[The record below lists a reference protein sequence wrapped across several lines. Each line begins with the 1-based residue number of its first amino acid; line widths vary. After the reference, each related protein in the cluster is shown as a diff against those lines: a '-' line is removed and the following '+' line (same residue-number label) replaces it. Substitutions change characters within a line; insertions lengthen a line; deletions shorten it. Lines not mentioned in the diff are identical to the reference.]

1 MRGIVATLRPPEISR
16 SLVDAALAGDAA
28 AMGEIARALRPAI
41 QGEVT
46 AVLARSRG
54 SAKGRRLLQEVD
66 DFVQEVW
73 LGLFANDAREL
84 RRWQPEISPLGAYVR
99 SIAYC
104 DAISLIRSRTRSPFT
119 EDPTAPDDFD
129 PLPKSEPSP
138 ESAAISR
145 DLLVRLIEAVRGELG
160 PRGASVFEMLVLRE
174 RPVEEVC
181 SALEMSEDAAY
192 AWRSR
197 IAKLARRVRSELLSE

>member
-1 MRGIVATLRPPEISR
+1 MREIVVSPRSPEISR
-16 SLVDAALAGDAA
+16 SLVDAALLGDPVAMRTMAG
-28 AMGEIARALRPAI
+28 ALRPAI
-41 QGEVT
+41 QAEVT

-54 SAKGRRLLQEVD
+54 SARGRSLLQEVD

-73 LGLFANDAREL
+73 LGLFSNDAREL
-84 RRWQPEISPLGAYVR
+84 RRWQPELSPLTSYVR

-104 DAISLIRSRTRSPFT
+104 DAISLLRSRTRSPFT
-119 EDPTAPDDFD
+119 EDPTAPDEFD
-129 PLPKSEPSP
+129 PVPKSEPSP
-138 ESAAISR
+138 ESSTIAR
-145 DLLVRLIEAVRGELG
+145 DLLLRLVDAVHGELG
-160 PRGASVFEMLVLRE
+160 PRGASVFELLVLRE

-197 IAKLARRVRSELLSE
+197 IAKLARRVRADLLSE